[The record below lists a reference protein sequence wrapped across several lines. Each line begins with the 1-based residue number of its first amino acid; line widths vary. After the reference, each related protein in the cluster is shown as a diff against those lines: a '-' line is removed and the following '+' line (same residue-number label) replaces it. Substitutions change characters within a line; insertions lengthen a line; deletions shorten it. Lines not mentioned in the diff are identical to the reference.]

1 MGIALLSRPDC
12 DFDVGGTDGRPI
24 LFKCIYPS
32 RTIFLM
38 ATSML
43 ATLVIAHVFDLV
55 LYKLEKP
62 SPAVVAIFCKAI
74 LR

>member
-1 MGIALLSRPDC
+1 
-12 DFDVGGTDGRPI
+12 
-24 LFKCIYPS
+24 
-32 RTIFLM
+32 M